1 MKNHQEP
8 TQKTSKTWRF
18 ITTKN
23 IKSPLSWGFERDFE
37 VQGRVVRGTGC
48 MFFNP
53 SHGATSCGFLIDS
66 NHQQEEEQKE
76 EQRRNRR
83 KEKRY
88 QVEGR
93 NNRNQNNHNYIW
105 CRVAGPWDPPPR
117 EGGRVTTPRPP
128 LWYCGTS
135 RVSWQSSRQQNMFQ
149 INNKYT
155 TPAPPCGT
163 VVLLECRGKQVDSRT
178 CSK

>member
-1 MKNHQEP
+1 MIEP
-8 TQKTSKTWRF
+8 FKT
-18 ITTKN
+18 TTKLR
-23 IKSPLSWGFERDFE
+23 KS
-37 VQGRVVRGTGC
+37 
-48 MFFNP
+48 
-53 SHGATSCGFLIDS
+53 HYI
-66 NHQQEEEQKE
+66 
-76 EQRRNRR
+76 
-83 KEKRY
+83 Y
-88 QVEGR
+88 I
-93 NNRNQNNHNYIW
+93 YIW

-163 VVLLECRGKQVDSRT
+163 VVLLKSVVASKSTAEHVPNKQQIHYPRPPLWYCGTSRVSWQASRQQNMFQINKET
-178 CSK
+178 VVLFYF

>member
-1 MKNHQEP
+1 MVL
-8 TQKTSKTWRF
+8 SFFWSFRF
-18 ITTKN
+18 FFVV
-23 IKSPLSWGFERDFE
+23 LGACHGLFAAFERRFCRESHSHFDGGDNRQILLYVYICHMYIYM
-37 VQGRVVRGTGC
+37 VQ
-48 MFFNP
+48 
-53 SHGATSCGFLIDS
+53 SCWSMG
-66 NHQQEEEQKE
+66 
-76 EQRRNRR
+76 
-83 KEKRY
+83 
-88 QVEGR
+88 
-93 NNRNQNNHNYIW
+93 
-105 CRVAGPWDPPPR
+105 PPPR